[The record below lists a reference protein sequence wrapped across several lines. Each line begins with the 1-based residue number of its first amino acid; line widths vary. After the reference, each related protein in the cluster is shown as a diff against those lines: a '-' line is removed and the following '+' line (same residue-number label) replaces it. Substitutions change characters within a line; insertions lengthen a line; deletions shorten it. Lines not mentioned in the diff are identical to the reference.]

1 MVAAVVAAVAQVA
14 WPCEEIV
21 VLSHD
26 AKYIVMDGDT
36 LEVVDVGNL
45 RWLGVWGVD
54 AALPGS
60 TSKRLAFVSDRL
72 SGGGRTTT
80 TGDPAA
86 KSTLIVIENLT
97 EADDTAMAM
106 AVSREYDFEIGNAWW
121 IRGTDELL
129 VWQQQR
135 STLSVLDRSLA
146 RTDEWTVSPAGSR
159 AIMAC
164 RNDGRLIVGR
174 RNDRIVRDKQAFLVE
189 ALENPQ
195 GMEDCG
201 MESVSLGCLATLGC
215 RSDDGYEKG
224 IVDIAS
230 NRVVARMR
238 LNNLVGKGA
247 AGERESGNRTY
258 MGNVALF
265 ADGLR
270 LLRQSEI
277 WVPDPEG
284 SANSFRREPGTVLR
298 VLDTSTGAEVAAN
311 DNAPSGTVSR
321 VFCREGRERVVLS
334 GNGRLHLVDLTT
346 LSPIA
351 SASIPFGR
359 HFVF

>member
-1 MVAAVVAAVAQVA
+1 MVAAVAVAVAQVV

-45 RWLGVWGVD
+45 RWQGVWGVD
-54 AALPGS
+54 VVLPGS

-72 SGGGRTTT
+72 SGGEPETTA
-80 TGDPAA
+80 GDRAA
-86 KSTLIVIENLT
+86 KSALVAIGNLT

-121 IRGTDELL
+121 IQGTDELL

-135 STLSVLDRSLA
+135 STLSVLDRSLV
-146 RTDEWTVSPAGSR
+146 RTDEWTVSRAGSR

-174 RNDRIVRDKQAFLVE
+174 RNDRIVRDKEAFLVE
-189 ALENPQ
+189 ALVNPQ
-195 GMEDCG
+195 GMEDCR

-238 LNNLVGKGA
+238 LSNLVGKGA
-247 AGERESGNRTY
+247 SVERSGNRTY
-258 MGNVALF
+258 MGSVALF
-265 ADGLR
+265 AGGLR

-277 WVPDPEG
+277 WVPDPAG
-284 SANSFRREPGTVLR
+284 STSSFRVDPGTVLR
-298 VLDTSTGAEVAAN
+298 VLDTSTGVEVAAN
-311 DNAPSGTVSR
+311 NNAPSGTVSR

-346 LSPIA
+346 LRPIA
-351 SASIPFGR
+351 SAAIPFGR
-359 HFVF
+359 YFVF